1 MQMEAIKCHGRPKEG
16 QALFVRQTNVAQ
28 QWAQEAE
35 RGKVH
40 LTLKTIPEEY
50 RQHAK
55 VFSEEEAKCFPPDR
69 EENMTIKLKDDAPDI
84 INCKIYPLTKDERE
98 LLQKWILDEEALGRI
113 YIGSSPYT
121 APVYFIG
128 KKDSQEKQIIM
139 DYQCLNEWTIHDNN
153 LLPNITT
160 AMERLH
166 GKTLFSKF
174 NICMGYNNIQIVE
187 EDQYKATIKTQ
198 FGTYIP
204 HVMYFGLTNAPP
216 FFQRTMHRD
225 FCALLQ
231 KYPENVGNY
240 MDDWWIVTAGDK
252 EGRRLHTQII
262 HEFLDLMEEK
272 SYFLKPKKCQFE
284 KDLMEMLGWLVGGG
298 KIQINPTK
306 VKGISE
312 WPRELKNKEEVR
324 RTLGV
329 LGYQQ
334 PFIRGFSSIA

>member
-1 MQMEAIKCHGRPKEG
+1 VKE
-16 QALFVRQTNVAQ
+16 
-28 QWAQEAE
+28 
-35 RGKVH
+35 GKVH
-40 LTLKTIPEEY
+40 LTLETIPEEY
-50 RQHAK
+50 RRHTK
-55 VFSEEEAKCFPPDR
+55 VFSEEEAKHFPPDHK
-69 EENMTIKLKDDAPDI
+69 ENMTIKLKDDTPDV
-84 INCKIYPLTKDERE
+84 INCKIYPLTRDERE

-113 YIGSSPYT
+113 YAGLSPYT

-139 DYQCLNEWTIHDNN
+139 DYRQLNEWTIRDNN
-153 LLPNITT
+153 PLPNITI

-174 NICMGYNNIQIVE
+174 DICMGYNNIRIAE
-187 EDQYKATIKTQ
+187 EDQYKAAIKTQ

-204 HVMYFGLTNAPP
+204 RVMYFGLTNTPP

-225 FCALLQ
+225 FCTLLQ
-231 KYPENVGNY
+231 KYPENIGNY
-240 MDDWWIVTAGDK
+240 MDDWWIATASDE

-284 KDLMEMLGWLVGGG
+284 KDSMEILGWLVGGG
-298 KIQINPTK
+298 KIQVNPAK

-312 WPRELKNKEEVR
+312 WPRELKSKEEVR

-329 LGYQQ
+329 LGYQ
-334 PFIRGFSSIA
+334 